1 MVFVS
6 SLGADEIS
14 PTDIQGENVLG
25 QQAAEPLV
33 VDAAARLLIDDMA
46 LTTMRE
52 NDILDQPVA
61 KPLATQE
68 QSPNRRIRDHPVQA
82 PTIPHAIKGYPINKE
97 INQCLACHDRNVAP
111 LVKAPTIAVSHF
123 QNRDGDYLA
132 NVSPRRYFCT
142 QCHVVQTV
150 TD

>member
-1 MVFVS
+1 MCCENRKSVGVRYILRQYVYFPGLLATVFVAA
-6 SLGADEIS
+6 LGA
-14 PTDIQGENVLG
+14 GE
-25 QQAAEPLV
+25 
-33 VDAAARLLIDDMA
+33 MS

-52 NDILDQPVA
+52 TDMLDQPA
-61 KPLATQE
+61 AEPLAVQE
-68 QSPNRRIRDHPVQA
+68 QSPSRRIRDHPVQA

-97 INQCLACHDRNVAP
+97 INQCLACHDKNVAP

-123 QNRDGDYLA
+123 QNRDGVYLA

-150 TD
+150 TE